1 MKKGLLILIYIIS
14 GTFVFAQGLNLGVI
28 VPEETYDGVDAKSY
42 KSLGTKLE
50 RMVTTC
56 GATSINSGNLVLF
69 PVVNFISDNLIEGGM
84 RNIYSCEYELTV
96 KAVSLNNNTTFGSIT
111 WLLKGKG
118 YSKSDAVREGFN
130 KLAPNDSRFASFFSE
145 IRKKIENYYVNSR
158 SSIIAKAKTLAS
170 QKQYEEAISLLYE
183 YPSGI
188 AGYNE
193 VQTTIGNIYKQYQ
206 TANCSQILQEAR
218 AKFATQDYETAVALI
233 SDIDATSSCASDA
246 KALSNQIR
254 QKINND
260 QAAER
265 AQALEERK
273 IAAGVEKARIN
284 AISNIVSSYY
294 RNRPRVTYN
303 TVIVRRW
310 Y

>member
-1 MKKGLLILIYIIS
+1 MKKIIFILAFIIT
-14 GTFVFAQGLNLGVI
+14 GTYVSAQGLNLGVI

-42 KSLGTKLE
+42 KSLGSKLE
-50 RMVTTC
+50 RMVTEC
-56 GATSINSGNLVLF
+56 GATSINSGNFVLF
-69 PVVNFISDNLIEGGM
+69 PVINFISDDLIEGGM

-96 KAVSLNNNTTFGSIT
+96 KAVSLSNNMTFGSCT

-118 YSKSDAVREGFN
+118 YKKSDAVREGFN
-130 KLAPNDSRFASFFSE
+130 KLATKDSKFAAFFSD
-145 IRKKIENYYVNSR
+145 IRKKIEDYYIKNR
-158 SSIIAKAKTLAS
+158 SSLIAKAKTLAT

-218 AKFATQDYETAVALI
+218 AKFATQDYETAAALI
-233 SDIDATSSCASDA
+233 SDIDATSSCASEA

-254 QKINND
+254 QKINSD

-265 AQALEERK
+265 AQALEERR
-273 IAAGVEKARIN
+273 IAASVEKTRIQ
-284 AISNIVSSYY
+284 AISNMVSSYY
-294 RNRPRVTYN
+294 KNRPRVTYN

-310 Y
+310 